1 MASFNNISLYIK
13 RADLYCTK
21 AYICNAFEINNI
33 GIVKDVKF
41 IKKTDSVGREYN
53 GAIVIF
59 DRWFMNSIVTKLL
72 DDMSS
77 SPDGTTKFIY
87 DYQCGRYWYINV
99 YKPVVP
105 ESETIPAVDPS
116 LPDKQ
121 RIDELEK
128 LVQSMSAQLHYMQ
141 HRQEKTERQLMELE
155 EKHSHQELCNMELR
169 FKLEDKDIEMEWLK
183 RDAEKALQDVQ
194 GEAVILKSR
203 LACMAIDLVRKEE
216 KIKKLSYQPLTNEMY
231 IDELV

>member
-1 MASFNNISLYIK
+1 MASFHNISLYIK
-13 RADLYCTK
+13 RADLYCNRN
-21 AYICNAFEINNI
+21 YICNVFEINNI

-41 IKKTDSVGREYN
+41 IKKIDGVGREYN
-53 GAIVIF
+53 GVIVIF
-59 DRWFMNSIVTKLL
+59 ERWFMNTKVTKLL
-72 DDMSS
+72 DDMAS

-87 DYQCGRYWYINV
+87 DSYGGRYWYINV
-99 YKPVVP
+99 HKPVVP

-128 LVQSMSAQLHYMQ
+128 LVQSMAAQLHHMQ
-141 HRQEKTERQLMELE
+141 HRQQQTERQLMETE
-155 EKHSHQELCNMELR
+155 EKESHHALCNMELR
-169 FKLEDKDIEMEWLK
+169 FQLEDKEMEIEWLK
-183 RDAEKALQDVQ
+183 RDAEKALQDVK

-216 KIKKLSYQPLTNEMY
+216 KIKKLSYKPLTSEMH
-231 IDELV
+231 IDELI

>member
-21 AYICNAFEINNI
+21 VYICNVFDINNI

-41 IKKTDSVGREYN
+41 IKKTDNVGREYN

-59 DRWFMNSIVTKLL
+59 ERWFMNTKVTKLL
-72 DDMSS
+72 DDMAS

-87 DYQCGRYWYINV
+87 DFQGHYWYINV

-116 LPDKQ
+116 LPDKV
-121 RIDELEK
+121 RINELEK
-128 LVQSMSAQLHYMQ
+128 LVQSMSAQLHHMQ
-141 HRQEKTERQLMELE
+141 HRQEKTERHLMEIE
-155 EKHSHQELCNMELR
+155 EKESHHALCNMELR

-183 RDAEKALQDVQ
+183 RDAEKALQDAQ
-194 GEAVILKSR
+194 GEAVILRSR
-203 LACMAIDLVRKEE
+203 LACMAIDLVRKDE
-216 KIKKLSYQPLTNEMY
+216 IIRKLSYIPNVSEMS
-231 IDELV
+231 IEELM